1 MADSPFN
8 LHEPKT
14 DLTVTSGS
22 TNFVIR
28 SYYAYREGR
37 RVHAEV
43 YGDIKVD
50 TSSGS
55 TFPYFTI
62 SGIRHPSADVKVGT
76 MILMNSSANPIYII
90 PGLAFLQTNGYFTQR
105 AAANLTAN
113 QRLGFIV
120 DYVEDF

>member
-1 MADSPFN
+1 MANSSFN

-14 DLTVTSGS
+14 DLTVTTGS
-22 TNFVIR
+22 VNFTIR

-55 TFPYFTI
+55 TFPYFTVN
-62 SGIRHPSADVKVGT
+62 GIQRPSSDIKVGT
-76 MILMNSSANPIYII
+76 MILMNSSANPIYVI
-90 PGLAFLQTNGYFTQR
+90 PGLAYLQTNGYFTQK

-120 DYVEDF
+120 DYIEDF